1 MSQFEKKLKELFGD
15 HSKKEIEELILDQ
28 FFKEENHLSKGQME
42 DLEKYKNLIHLS
54 MNGIGI
60 KNLKNFP
67 NLQKLK
73 IVKK

>member
-1 MSQFEKKLKELFGD
+1 
-15 HSKKEIEELILDQ
+15 
-28 FFKEENHLSKGQME
+28 ME

-54 MNGIGI
+54 MDGIGI